1 MSDKT
6 HYPVMLNEVMEM
18 FAQANTEAPRTYL
31 DGTFGRGGHAAA
43 MAERFPHLDIYA
55 LDKDQEAI
63 EHAQKN
69 WSDKIQNKKFF
80 IEQAS
85 FASIDRVIEQRHW
98 PQKYDMI
105 LLDLGVSSP
114 QLDQGN
120 RGFSFYHPGPLDM
133 RMDQRAPL
141 TAEQIINFWSEEEL
155 VDIFKEY
162 GEVFKP
168 YNVVKNIIRERKK
181 GNIASTQELSQL
193 IERSV
198 GWRKKGK
205 HPATQYF
212 MALRLVVNRELEDLK
227 EGLQTLMKHLVP
239 GGRLVVISFHSLE
252 DRIVKQ
258 VFKMSELG
266 APVQKKVIKP
276 SRQEEVENKR
286 SRSAKLRAFERLLD
300 ESLKSEFQGVE
311 S

>member
-1 MSDKT
+1 MHKNN

-18 FAQANTEAPRTYL
+18 FAQANVEKPKTYL
-31 DGTFGRGGHAAA
+31 DGTFGRGGHA
-43 MAERFPHLDIYA
+43 EEVIKKFPELDVYA
-55 LDKDQEAI
+55 LDKDKEAV
-63 EHAQKN
+63 EFANKN
-69 WSDKIQNKKFF
+69 WEQKASSKKFF

-85 FASIDRVIEQRHW
+85 FASLDSVIEKRNW

-114 QLDQGN
+114 QLDQGS
-120 RGFSFYHPGPLDM
+120 RGFSFYHQGPLDM
-133 RMDQRAPL
+133 RMDQRQPL
-141 TAEQIINFWSEEEL
+141 TAEEIINYWSEEEL
-155 VDIFKEY
+155 VDIFKDY

-168 YNVVKNIIRERKK
+168 YKVVKNIMQERKK
-181 GNIASTQELSQL
+181 GSISSTQELSSL
-193 IERSV
+193 IERSI

-239 GGRLVVISFHSLE
+239 GGRLVVITFHSLE

-258 VFKMSELG
+258 VFRNSEYG
-266 APVQKKVIKP
+266 KPVNKKVVKP
-276 SRQEEVENKR
+276 TRDEEKENKR
-286 SRSAKLRAFERLLD
+286 SRSAKLRAFERIIEQSIK
-300 ESLKSEFQGVE
+300 ESI
-311 S
+311 

>member
-1 MSDKT
+1 MRKDN

-18 FAQANTEAPRTYL
+18 FAKANIEKPRTYL
-31 DGTFGRGGHAAA
+31 DGTFGRGGHAEVVANK
-43 MAERFPHLDIYA
+43 FPELDIYA
-55 LDKDQEAI
+55 LDKDKDAVEFANKQWE
-63 EHAQKN
+63 QK
-69 WSDKIQNKKFF
+69 SKGKKFF

-85 FASIDRVIEQRHW
+85 FASLDSVIEKRNW

-114 QLDQGN
+114 QLDQGS
-120 RGFSFYHPGPLDM
+120 RGFSFYHHGPLDM
-133 RMDQRAPL
+133 RMDQRQPL
-141 TAEQIINFWSEEEL
+141 TAEEIINYWSEEEL
-155 VDIFKEY
+155 VDIFKDY

-168 YNVVKNIIRERKK
+168 YKVVQNIMRERKN
-181 GNIASTQELSQL
+181 GNITSTQDLSNL

-227 EGLQTLMKHLVP
+227 EGLQTLMKRLVP
-239 GGRLVVISFHSLE
+239 GGRLVVITFHSLE

-258 VFKMSELG
+258 VFRNSDYGK
-266 APVQKKVIKP
+266 PVNKKVVKP
-276 SRQEEVENKR
+276 TRDEELENKR
-286 SRSAKLRAFERLLD
+286 SRSAKLRAFERII
-300 ESLKSEFQGVE
+300 EQSIQQEMKRN
-311 S
+311 

>member
-1 MSDKT
+1 MHKDKN
-6 HYPVMLNEVMEM
+6 HYPVMLNEVLEM
-18 FAQANTEAPRTYL
+18 FAKANVKQPAKYL
-31 DGTFGRGGHAAA
+31 DGTFGRGGHAEA
-43 MAERFPHLDIYA
+43 MAQKFPDLDVFA
-55 LDKDQEAI
+55 LDKDKEAVD
-63 EHAQKN
+63 HARNN
-69 WSDKIQNKKFF
+69 WEPQAKSKKFF

-85 FASIDRVIEQRHW
+85 FASLDSVIEKSNW

-114 QLDQGN
+114 QLDQGS
-120 RGFSFYHPGPLDM
+120 RGFSFYHQGPLDM
-133 RMDQRAPL
+133 RMDQRQPL
-141 TAEQIINFWSEEEL
+141 TAEEIINYWSEEEL
-155 VDIFKEY
+155 VDIFKDY

-168 YNVVKNIIRERKK
+168 YNVVKSIMRERKK
-181 GNIASTQELSQL
+181 GTISSTQDLSSL

-227 EGLQTLMKHLVP
+227 DGLQVLMNRLVP

-258 VFKMSELG
+258 VFKKSEFG
-266 APVQKKVIKP
+266 SPVHKKVVKP
-276 SRQEEVENKR
+276 TREEEMENKR
-286 SRSAKLRAFERLLD
+286 SRSAKLRGFDRIINEM
-300 ESLKSEFQGVE
+300 Q
-311 S
+311 

>member
-1 MSDKT
+1 MHKDN

-18 FAQANTEAPRTYL
+18 FAQANVQEPKNYL
-31 DGTFGRGGHAAA
+31 DGTFGRGGHA
-43 MAERFPHLDIYA
+43 EQVTKQFPNLDIYA
-55 LDKDQEAI
+55 LDKDKEAVDY
-63 EHAQKN
+63 ANKN
-69 WSDKIQNKKFF
+69 WEQKSKSKKFF

-85 FASIDRVIEQRHW
+85 FASLDSIIEKRNW

-114 QLDQGN
+114 QLDQGS
-120 RGFSFYHPGPLDM
+120 RGFSFYHHGPLDM
-133 RMDQRAPL
+133 RMDQRSPL
-141 TAEQIINFWSEEEL
+141 TAEEIINYWSEEEL
-155 VDIFKEY
+155 VDIFKDY

-168 YNVVKNIIRERKK
+168 YNVVKTIMRERKK
-181 GNIASTQELSQL
+181 SPISSTQDLSAL

-227 EGLQTLMKHLVP
+227 EGLQTLMKRLVP
-239 GGRLVVISFHSLE
+239 GGRLVVITFHSLE

-258 VFKMSELG
+258 VFKASEYG
-266 APVQKKVIKP
+266 KPVNKKVIKP
-276 SRQEEVENKR
+276 TRQEEVENKR
-286 SRSAKLRAFERLLD
+286 SRSAKLRAFERII
-300 ESLKSEFQGVE
+300 EQSIKAEFKKE
-311 S
+311 

>member
-1 MSDKT
+1 MHKNN

-18 FAQANTEAPRTYL
+18 FAQANVEKPKTYL
-31 DGTFGRGGHAAA
+31 DGTFGRGGHA
-43 MAERFPHLDIYA
+43 EEVIKKFPELDVYA
-55 LDKDQEAI
+55 LDKDKEAV
-63 EHAQKN
+63 EFANKN
-69 WSDKIQNKKFF
+69 WEQKASSKKFF

-85 FASIDRVIEQRHW
+85 FASLDSVIEKRNW

-114 QLDQGN
+114 QLDQGS
-120 RGFSFYHPGPLDM
+120 RGFSFYHQGPLDM
-133 RMDQRAPL
+133 RMDQRQPL
-141 TAEQIINFWSEEEL
+141 TAEEIINYWSEEEL
-155 VDIFKEY
+155 VDIFKDY

-168 YNVVKNIIRERKK
+168 YKVVKNIMKERKK
-181 GNIASTQELSQL
+181 GSISSTQELSSL
-193 IERSV
+193 IERSI

-239 GGRLVVISFHSLE
+239 GGRLVVITFHSLE

-258 VFKMSELG
+258 VFRNSEYG
-266 APVQKKVIKP
+266 KPVNKKVVKP
-276 SRQEEVENKR
+276 TRDEEKENKR
-286 SRSAKLRAFERLLD
+286 SRSAKLRAFERIIEQSIK
-300 ESLKSEFQGVE
+300 ESI
-311 S
+311 

>member
-1 MSDKT
+1 MHKDN

-18 FAQANTEAPRTYL
+18 FAQANIEKPKNYL
-31 DGTFGRGGHAAA
+31 DGTFGRGGHAEEVAKK
-43 MAERFPHLDIYA
+43 FPDLDIYA
-55 LDKDQEAI
+55 LDKDKEAVDF
-63 EHAQKN
+63 ASKN
-69 WSDKIQNKKFF
+69 WEQKSISKKFF

-85 FASIDRVIEQRHW
+85 FASLDSVIEKRSW

-114 QLDQGN
+114 QLDQGS
-120 RGFSFYHPGPLDM
+120 RGFSFYHHGPLDM
-133 RMDQRAPL
+133 RMDQRQPL
-141 TAEQIINFWSEEEL
+141 TAEEIINYWSEEEL
-155 VDIFKEY
+155 VDIFKDY

-168 YNVVKNIIRERKK
+168 YKVVQNIIRERKN
-181 GNIASTQELSQL
+181 GNISSTQDLSHL

-227 EGLQTLMKHLVP
+227 EGLQALMKRLVP
-239 GGRLVVISFHSLE
+239 GGRLVVITFHSLE

-258 VFKMSELG
+258 VFRNSDYGK
-266 APVQKKVIKP
+266 PVNKKVIKP
-276 SRQEEVENKR
+276 TRDEELENKR
-286 SRSAKLRAFERLLD
+286 SRSAKLRAFERII
-300 ESLKSEFQGVE
+300 EQSIEQEMKRN
-311 S
+311 

>member
-1 MSDKT
+1 MLNKSS

-18 FAQANTEAPRTYL
+18 FAQANIEQPKNYL
-31 DGTFGRGGHAAA
+31 DGTFGRGGHAEAVSK
-43 MAERFPHLDIYA
+43 RFPEMDVYA
-55 LDKDQEAI
+55 LDKDHEAV
-63 EHAQKN
+63 EHAKKN
-69 WSDKIQNKKFF
+69 WEQKSKSKKFF

-85 FASIDRVIEQRHW
+85 FATVESVIEKRNW

-114 QLDQGN
+114 QLDQGS
-120 RGFSFYHPGPLDM
+120 RGFSFYHHGPLDM
-133 RMDQRAPL
+133 RMDQRSPL
-141 TAEQIINFWSEEEL
+141 TAEEIINYWSEEEL
-155 VDIFKEY
+155 VDIFKDY

-168 YNVVKNIIRERKK
+168 YNVVKSIMRERKS
-181 GNIASTQELSQL
+181 GPISSTQDLSSI

-227 EGLQTLMKHLVP
+227 EGLQALMKHLVP
-239 GGRLVVISFHSLE
+239 GGRLVVLTFHSLE

-258 VFKMSELG
+258 VFKNSELG
-266 APVQKKVIKP
+266 KPVNKKVIKP
-276 SRQEEVENKR
+276 TRQEEVENKR
-286 SRSAKLRAFERLLD
+286 SRSAKLRAFERII
-300 ESLKSEFQGVE
+300 EQSIKEI
-311 S
+311 

>member
-1 MSDKT
+1 MHKEN

-18 FAQANTEAPRTYL
+18 FAQANLEAPKNYL
-31 DGTFGRGGHAAA
+31 DGTFGRGGHAQAFA
-43 MAERFPHLDIYA
+43 NRFPEMDVYA
-55 LDKDQEAI
+55 LDKDKEAVDY
-63 EHAQKN
+63 AQKH
-69 WSDKIQNKKFF
+69 WEQKVSNKKFF

-85 FASIDRVIEQRHW
+85 FASLDKVIESKNW

-114 QLDQGN
+114 QLDQGL
-120 RGFSFYHPGPLDM
+120 RGFSFYHQGPLDM
-133 RMDQRAPL
+133 RMDQRSPL
-141 TAEQIINFWSEEEL
+141 TAEEIINYWSEEEL
-155 VDIFKEY
+155 VDIFKDY

-168 YNVVKNIIRERKK
+168 YSVVKNIMRERKN
-181 GNIASTQELSQL
+181 GTISSTQELANL

-212 MALRLVVNRELEDLK
+212 MALRLVVNKELEDLK

-239 GGRLVVISFHSLE
+239 GGRLVVITFHSLE

-258 VFKMSELG
+258 VFKNSELG
-266 APVQKKVIKP
+266 SPVNKKVLKP
-276 SRQEEVENKR
+276 TREEEVENKR
-286 SRSAKLRAFERLLD
+286 SRSAKLRAFERLID
-300 ESLKSEFQGVE
+300 ESLKSKF
-311 S
+311 

>member
-1 MSDKT
+1 MHKNN

-18 FAQANTEAPRTYL
+18 FAQANLKQPKNYL
-31 DGTFGRGGHAAA
+31 DGTFGRGGHAEAVSQ
-43 MAERFPHLDIYA
+43 RFPEMDIYA
-55 LDKDQEAI
+55 LDKDKEAVEFAQEKW
-63 EHAQKN
+63 EQKAN
-69 WSDKIQNKKFF
+69 SKKFF

-85 FASIDRVIEQRHW
+85 FASLDSVIEKRNW

-114 QLDQGN
+114 QLDQGS
-120 RGFSFYHPGPLDM
+120 RGFSFYHHGPLDM
-133 RMDQRAPL
+133 RMDQRQPL
-141 TAEQIINFWSEEEL
+141 TAEEIINYWSEEEL
-155 VDIFKEY
+155 VDIFKDY

-168 YNVVKNIIRERKK
+168 YSVVKNIMRERKK
-181 GNIASTQELSQL
+181 GTISSTQELSEL

-227 EGLQTLMKHLVP
+227 EGLQALMKHLVP
-239 GGRLVVISFHSLE
+239 GGRLVVITFHSLE

-258 VFKMSELG
+258 VFRNSEYG
-266 APVQKKVIKP
+266 KPVNKKVVKP
-276 SRQEEVENKR
+276 TRQEEVENKR
-286 SRSAKLRAFERLLD
+286 SRSAKLRAFERII
-300 ESLKSEFQGVE
+300 EQSLKEGL
-311 S
+311 